1 MFILYNICTMIFR
14 SKDNGHDFINW
25 NLKLTRNFGN
35 KLLSK
40 CGRLKEKKKNL
51 FSISNYQ
58 NNKSY
63 SFSDRYL

>member
-1 MFILYNICTMIFR
+1 MIFR